1 VLSPVRERERENRER
16 DTCNS
21 LSLYLS
27 LAGEQG
33 APWTNFRYRAPQVR
47 TPSLPVR
54 ERERERDREREKEK
68 EIGRERKR

>member
-1 VLSPVRERERENRER
+1 MILPLEERLECRRAVTGQRERKREMHA
-16 DTCNS
+16 T

-47 TPSLPVR
+47 TPSLPLR
-54 ERERERDREREKEK
+54 EQGCQMVYFYTK
-68 EIGRERKR
+68 I